1 MISSGARTHAVPLPS
16 GDDKMVR
23 CSVLM
28 FILMSLPGIALA
40 ASEERVGAAPVCLY
54 DSNAYSDGAYICI
67 QKFLMQVCAS
77 DGVRAT
83 WKAIAD
89 KDINDRCTAPMAFNH
104 PVEHR
109 GHGRRHA
116 IRRAGPIAERSAKCF
131 MFNGREY
138 CE

>member
-1 MISSGARTHAVPLPS
+1 MI
-16 GDDKMVR
+16 R

-40 ASEERVGAAPVCLY
+40 ASEERAGAALVCLY
-54 DSNAYSDGAYICI
+54 DSKSYSDGAYICV
-67 QKFLMQVCAS
+67 QKSLMQVCAS

-83 WKAIAD
+83 WKAVAD

-116 IRRAGPIAERSAKCF
+116 IGRAGPIVERSAKCF
-131 MFNGREY
+131 TFNGREY